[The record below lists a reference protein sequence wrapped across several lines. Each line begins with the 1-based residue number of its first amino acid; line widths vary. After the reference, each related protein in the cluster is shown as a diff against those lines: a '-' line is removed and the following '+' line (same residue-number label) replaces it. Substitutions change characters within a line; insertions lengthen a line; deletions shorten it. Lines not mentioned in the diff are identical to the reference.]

1 LKLDY
6 YFILLLTDP
15 PGPPLIKALPH
26 VFSLTLS
33 WNSSDQDI
41 NNIRILDYRIKVL
54 DGSTLKRVFIYTAI
68 TRTSLEIEK
77 LARNR
82 TYIVEIQARNEVG
95 YGETANITATTLLAG
110 KISLYGFRL
119 LL

>member
-1 LKLDY
+1 MKLDY

-15 PGPPLIKALPH
+15 PGPPVINALPH

-33 WNSSDQDI
+33 WNSSYQDI

-68 TRTSLEIEK
+68 TRTSIEIEK

-82 TYIVEIQARNEVG
+82 TYIVEIKARNEVG
-95 YGETANITATTLLAG
+95 YGETANITATTLLEG